1 MTTAN
6 DILIDAFARVHDLLP
21 QLLGDLDTEALLW
34 RPDAEANPIGW
45 LAWHLLR
52 VEDDHMAGV
61 GELEQVYTRDGFA
74 ALFDLP
80 WDASVIGYGQ
90 TSAEVGRFH
99 VDGPALLV
107 DYANA
112 VHAQSEAVLGAMGE
126 DDWARIVDRN
136 WTPPVTAA
144 ARIVSVLGD
153 ITQHLGQIGYVK
165 GLHERDHHNH

>member
-1 MTTAN
+1 MTTAT
-6 DILIDAFARVHDLLP
+6 DILIDAFSRVHDHLP
-21 QLLGDLDTEALLW
+21 ELLGGLDTEALLW
-34 RPDAEANPIGW
+34 RPDADANSIGW

-61 GELEQVYTRDGFA
+61 GEIEQVYTRDGFA
-74 ALFDLP
+74 GLFALP
-80 WDASVIGYGQ
+80 YPTDAIGYGQ
-90 TSAEVGRFH
+90 TSAEVGRFD
-99 VDGPALLV
+99 VDGPALLI

-112 VHAQSEAVLGAMGE
+112 VHAQSEAVLGAMDD

-165 GLHERDHHNH
+165 GLRERSRP